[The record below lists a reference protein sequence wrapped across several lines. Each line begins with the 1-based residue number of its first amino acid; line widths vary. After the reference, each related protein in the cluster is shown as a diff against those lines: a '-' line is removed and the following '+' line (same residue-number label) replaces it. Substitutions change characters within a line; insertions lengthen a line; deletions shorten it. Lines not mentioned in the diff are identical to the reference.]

1 MKNGEAYI
9 GMISFEN
16 RQSVTLRLPGGESKT
31 FPRTAVQSMTGV
43 GRSLMPEGLEHS
55 LSVEE
60 MADLLAYLVQ

>member
-9 GMISFEN
+9 GMIGSEN

-55 LSVEE
+55 LTVEE
-60 MADLLAYLVQ
+60 MADLLAYLIQ